1 MRVLY
6 AWRMKRKLLIVCIIL
21 TAAASVSAAV
31 RLSIHVSPDILVRAD
46 AYADPV
52 IPDEVYITKKY
63 IHFSEDYHLDKAV
76 RSYIDRCSFANFEFK
91 KGKLSRD
98 LFFIINPEG
107 IDEDGFYRIQC
118 GIVKKEVRGTIRIFD
133 VRITRLQKLPTRIA
147 VIRSEFVKKVLA
159 VSDELSTADLS
170 PIYTADPR
178 AVKVA
183 DLGSRIRTVLGGKK
197 SDSLEYLGGGAG
209 RHLFRFLIGNADS
222 EAQKRER
229 SAARGYFCY
238 LDYNVT
244 RSRIDAYY
252 TLVDYS
258 VYIK

>member
-1 MRVLY
+1 
-6 AWRMKRKLLIVCIIL
+6 MKQKLIIAFILISAAAAAL
-21 TAAASVSAAV
+21 TAGV
-31 RLSIHVSPDILVRAD
+31 RLSIHVNPDMLSRAD

-52 IPDEVYITKKY
+52 IQDEVFISKKY

-76 RSYIDRCSFANFEFK
+76 RSYIDRCSFSSFVFK
-91 KGKLSRD
+91 KGKLTRD

-107 IDEDGFYRIQC
+107 VDEDGFYRIQC
-118 GIVKKEVRGTIRIFD
+118 SIVKKEVRSTIRIFD

-147 VIRSEFVKKVLA
+147 VIRSEFVKKLST
-159 VSDELSTADLS
+159 VSDELGTADLA
-170 PIYTADPR
+170 PIYAADPR
-178 AVKVA
+178 AVKVSA
-183 DLGSRIRTVLGGKK
+183 LSSRIRTVLSEKGA
-197 SDSLEYLGGGAG
+197 DSLEYLGGGAG
-209 RHLFRFLIGNADS
+209 RHLFRFMIGNADS

-238 LDYNVT
+238 LDYDVT